1 MAEENIVKRTC
12 KELGVTQKELA
23 KNIEVAENTLGQWAR
38 GVVPTPKW
46 AYRLFDLLKTEKKF
60 NQLQE
65 IFKKNN

>member
-1 MAEENIVKRTC
+1 METNIVKETC

-23 KNIEVAENTLGQWAR
+23 KDIGVAENTLGQWAR

-60 NQLQE
+60 NQLQA
-65 IFKKNN
+65 IFEQNN